1 MQGWRNKHILCLVF
15 LMTKVRRLN
24 NWIVELLKDEGE
36 MTSSEIYEFVNR
48 MYYHGATRN
57 QLSNVLAKSKEIE
70 KEGFIEHTMNGFRHR
85 EVVWRLKHE
94 IKQS

>member
-1 MQGWRNKHILCLVF
+1 MS
-15 LMTKVRRLN
+15 KVRRLN
-24 NWIVELLKDEGE
+24 KWIVELLEDEGE

-70 KEGFIEHTMNGFRHR
+70 RYGFIEHHLNGFRHR
-85 EVVWRLKHE
+85 EVIWRLK
-94 IKQS
+94 Q

>member
-1 MQGWRNKHILCLVF
+1 MDFVQGV
-15 LMTKVRRLN
+15 MMSKVRRLN

-70 KEGFIEHTMNGFRHR
+70 KEGFVEHTMNGFRHR
-85 EVVWRLKHE
+85 EVIWRLKE
-94 IKQS
+94 